1 MGKRLIWQNKMRI
14 LVSHFRFWILR
25 GNKKRPGFKAGYLQS
40 KYSFEP
46 GFFFYSRMGKGGGVE
61 KGVDKKQL
69 PLLQSSLSLIRKQKH
84 RKTASYICVSK
95 YPACCFFYVSAIF
108 IFQLF
113 SMLSIY
119 FFARIRVFL
128 PDCQARYVL

>member
-1 MGKRLIWQNKMRI
+1 MSN
-14 LVSHFRFWILR
+14 LVGLENGEGR
-25 GNKKRPGFKAGYLQS
+25 GL
-40 KYSFEP
+40 
-46 GFFFYSRMGKGGGVE
+46 E
-61 KGVDKKQL
+61 KGDTKSNV
-69 PLLQSSLSLIRKQKH
+69 PNLQASLSLIRKQKH

-95 YPACCFFYVSAIF
+95 YLACCFFYLSVFF
-108 IFQLF
+108 IFLPF